1 MNDIGLFFCDKAFDL
16 VVEADDLKA
25 DDGLET
31 SVAISVF
38 TDKRVDDED
47 LPDLET
53 SKRGWWGDMFP
64 EFPNDQIGSRLW
76 LINREK
82 TTTETLR
89 RSEDYIVESLNW
101 MLEDGVAK
109 DVNASSVYNE
119 NNWLISAVEIEKPD
133 GESTRF
139 QINWEQ
145 QEIRRQ

>member
-1 MNDIGLFFCDKAFDL
+1 
-16 VVEADDLKA
+16 
-25 DDGLET
+25 
-31 SVAISVF
+31 
-38 TDKRVDDED
+38 
-47 LPDLET
+47 
-53 SKRGWWGDMFP
+53 
-64 EFPNDQIGSRLW
+64 